1 MTEHSEASANRR
13 FDIIVIGAG
22 HAGIEAALASARL
35 GCRTAVFTM
44 HLDWIGNMACNP
56 SIGGSSKGQIVRE
69 IDALGGEMA
78 LAADETTIQSR
89 MLNLGKG
96 PAVHAPRAQIDR
108 RAYADTMKAR
118 LEVQENL
125 ALKQAEI
132 VSIGPSDA
140 HLAPIA
146 EGGCPAGTGGS
157 WIVTTRTG
165 TEYIA
170 QCVILATGTFLRG
183 RIHMGNLNYEGGP
196 DGMPPSSLLAASILQ
211 LGLPLRRF
219 KTGTPPRVHL
229 RGVNLAKTE
238 VQRGDPEAVPFSFAA
253 QDPPKQI
260 TRCYLTYTTQETRRV
275 LLENL
280 DRSPLYSGEIEG
292 VGPRYCPS
300 IEDKVVRFPD
310 KERHPVF
317 VEPCGA
323 HTREMYL
330 QGLSSSM
337 PEDVQTASLQT
348 IPGLE
353 KAEIMRPAYAIEY
366 DCVDPL
372 ALRATLEFRDFPG
385 LYGAGQFNGSSGYE
399 EAAAQGLMAGINAA
413 HRVLGRPPFTL
424 RRSEAYIGVL
434 IDDLITKGCAEP
446 YRMMTSRAEFRLLL
460 RHDTADR
467 RLTPYGRALGL
478 ISDQRWQAFQEKQ
491 AQIEA
496 EKQRAQ
502 HTKIRLATVC
512 GQEQRSDGGDKNAPE
527 KHFSRA
533 ALAAPPQAVAELLRH
548 PELSY
553 DLLAPHDPTRP
564 SHLTPD
570 VLLTAETDIKYEGY
584 LKRQEAQVRE
594 MNRLEDV
601 PLPPD
606 LDYFS
611 IAALRLE
618 ARDKLTR
625 IRPETLGQ
633 AARISG
639 VNPADVQVLLLY
651 LKKNAMSLREC
662 HPDSSHALNRIYNCF
677 T

>member
-1 MTEHSEASANRR
+1 MSISY
-13 FDIIVIGAG
+13 DVIVIGAG

-35 GCRTAVFTM
+35 NCRTAVFTM

-78 LAADETTIQSR
+78 LAADETAIQCR

-118 LEVQENL
+118 LEAQENL
-125 ALKQAEI
+125 ELKQAEI
-132 VSIGPSDA
+132 VAVERS
-140 HLAPIA
+140 
-146 EGGCPAGTGGS
+146 GGWT
-157 WIVTTRTG
+157 VTTRTN
-165 TEYIA
+165 TAYTA

-183 RIHMGNLNYEGGP
+183 RVHVGPLQYEGGP
-196 DGMPPSSLLAASILQ
+196 DGMPPAAALADSLRA

-229 RGVNLAKTE
+229 RSVDTAKAE
-238 VQRGDPEAVPFSFAA
+238 VQRGDPEAVPFSFVTQQPPRQTA
-253 QDPPKQI
+253 Q
-260 TRCYLTYTTQETRRV
+260 CYLTYTTQETRRV
-275 LLENL
+275 ILENL
-280 DRSPLYSGEIEG
+280 DRSPLYGGAIEG

-310 KERHPVF
+310 KERHPLF
-317 VEPCGA
+317 IEPCGGN
-323 HTREMYL
+323 TQEMYL

-337 PEDVQTASLQT
+337 PEDVQMSFLRT

-353 KAEIMRPAYAIEY
+353 RCEVMRLAYAIEY

-372 ALRATLEFRDFPG
+372 ALRSTLEFRDFPG

-467 RLTPYGRALGL
+467 RLTPHGHALGL
-478 ISDQRWQAFQEKQ
+478 ISDERWQAFLEKQ

-496 EKQRAQ
+496 EKQRAL
-502 HTKIRLATVC
+502 HTKIRF
-512 GQEQRSDGGDKNAPE
+512 GQEQRSDV
-527 KHFSRA
+527 
-533 ALAAPPQAVAELLRH
+533 APPQAAALAELLRR
-548 PELSY
+548 PQLSY
-553 DLLAPHDPTRP
+553 ALLAPYDPTRP
-564 SHLTPD
+564 SHLSPD
-570 VLLTAETDIKYEGY
+570 ILLTAEADLKYEGY

-601 PLPPD
+601 PLPLD
-606 LDYFS
+606 LEYRG

-618 ARDKLTR
+618 AREKLAR
-625 IRPETLGQ
+625 VKPETLGQ

-639 VNPADVQVLLLY
+639 VNPADIQVLLLY
-651 LKKNAMSLREC
+651 LRRKTA
-662 HPDSSHALNRIYNCF
+662 
-677 T
+677 